1 MDLDESPETNPDER
15 KRVTTVR
22 RMFWLALG
30 VTVGALVVRKL
41 SRTAER
47 LTPRG
52 LSQSLQGLADALRD
66 FADEVREGAA
76 VREAELIE
84 GAGIDGKLGARP
96 EDFR

>member
-1 MDLDESPETNPDER
+1 MEGTAGSPLDELEG
-15 KRVTTVR
+15 VTMK

-41 SRTAER
+41 SSAAES

-52 LSQSLQGLADALRD
+52 LSGSLRGLSESLRD
-66 FADEVREGAA
+66 LVEEIREGAA
-76 VREAELIE
+76 ERESELLE
-84 GAGIDGKLGARP
+84 GTGMDGRLGARP

>member
-1 MDLDESPETNPDER
+1 V
-15 KRVTTVR
+15 K

-30 VTVGALVVRKL
+30 VTVGVLVMRRL
-41 SRTAER
+41 SSAAAT

-52 LSQSLQGLADALRD
+52 LGGSLQGLAESVRD
-66 FADEVREGAA
+66 FADEVRDSMSE
-76 VREAELIE
+76 RESELLE